1 MYVNIKEDW
10 SSLLMKK
17 INHEYGSDFKS
28 KYDSTETI
36 HFVEDC
42 QCYLGIKDNKFS
54 IVCDYHNIKETLRIK
69 QEMLI
74 EYEFDSKEEC
84 LKFIK
89 DIMFISPFNNG
100 DINLPKS
107 LE

>member
-1 MYVNIKEDW
+1 
-10 SSLLMKK
+10 MKK
-17 INHEYGSDFKS
+17 IDHKYGSDFKS
-28 KYDSTETI
+28 KYDSIETI

-54 IVCDYHNIKETLRIK
+54 IVCDYHNFKETFRIK
-69 QEMLI
+69 HEMLI

-89 DIMFISPFNNG
+89 EIMFISPYDN
-100 DINLPKS
+100 DEIKLPKV